1 MMPLQN
7 IGMRLIKDGYT
18 FLVSCGLI
26 PILIPNHI
34 PLANDILNNIE
45 LKGVLLTG
53 GNDLMPLEETPS
65 DRDNLEN
72 HILKWCMNE
81 RIPILGVCRGM
92 QLILRHFN
100 NPIVPVPKSCKSA
113 APHSYLR

>member
-1 MMPLQN
+1 MNL
-7 IGMRLIKDGYT
+7 IGVTMRVAHYDAITEHRDAIDQRWYT

-53 GNDLMPLEETPS
+53 GNDLMPLEETP
-65 DRDNLEN
+65 
-72 HILKWCMNE
+72 
-81 RIPILGVCRGM
+81 
-92 QLILRHFN
+92 F
-100 NPIVPVPKSCKSA
+100 
-113 APHSYLR
+113 